1 MQAQTRII
9 RLSTWLYW
17 ATIPALV
24 LLPLVAILAV
34 ANDGFSGE
42 TLAMD
47 FPGIQIAEPL
57 SKTQIAMVRMAG
69 AIPFILMMLILDQLR
84 CLLAAYREA
93 RIFVPETIRHLHR
106 IGLGLLALAVSQI
119 VVRTVQILIL
129 TWSNPAGERML
140 SIGFSDAELG
150 FLFAGGFVT
159 LIGWVMTEAARLSD
173 ENRAFV

>member
-1 MQAQTRII
+1 MQAQTRIA

-34 ANDGFSGE
+34 ASSGFSGD
-42 TLAMD
+42 TLASE
-47 FPGIQIAEPL
+47 FPGLQIADPL
-57 SKTQIAMVRMAG
+57 SNTQLAMVRLAG
-69 AIPFILMMLILDQLR
+69 AIPFIIIMLILDQLR

-93 RIFVPETIRHLHR
+93 RIFVPETVRHLHR

-129 TWSNPAGERML
+129 TWSNPAGERTL
-140 SIGFSDAELG
+140 SIGLSDAELG

-159 LIGWVMTEAARLSD
+159 LIGWVMSEATRLSD
-173 ENRAFV
+173 ENRTFV